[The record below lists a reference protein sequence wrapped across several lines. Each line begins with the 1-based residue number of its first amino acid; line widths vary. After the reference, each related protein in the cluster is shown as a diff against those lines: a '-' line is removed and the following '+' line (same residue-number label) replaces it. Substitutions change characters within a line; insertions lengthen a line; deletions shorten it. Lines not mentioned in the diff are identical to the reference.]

1 MYEFRVKSGLTY
13 NDGTPITAK
22 DYVFSILM
30 QSSPAIAAI
39 GGDTS
44 GRIVRRL
51 EAFVQSP
58 SLGKPKLFYDGPVPG
73 WEKEGSR

>member
-1 MYEFRVKSGLTY
+1 MRRCKRRFRPPLPRRPGQAKSPY
-13 NDGTPITAK
+13 N
-22 DYVFSILM
+22 
-30 QSSPAIAAI
+30 

>member
-1 MYEFRVKSGLTY
+1 MVCCAADADAIS
-13 NDGTPITAK
+13 D
-22 DYVFSILM
+22 
-30 QSSPAIAAI
+30 AIAQATAPAFTAAARGVQSPYN

>member
-1 MYEFRVKSGLTY
+1 MAAAKKGAFARLAAQAGLRLVSF
-13 NDGTPITAK
+13 N
-22 DYVFSILM
+22 
-30 QSSPAIAAI
+30 

>member
-1 MYEFRVKSGLTY
+1 MRRCKRRFRPPLPRRPGKRKALTTAA
-13 NDGTPITAK
+13 TPAG
-22 DYVFSILM
+22 
-30 QSSPAIAAI
+30 A
-39 GGDTS
+39 
-44 GRIVRRL
+44 IVRRL